1 MEYLRHVGGFRHV
14 RFWYVGR
21 VVIDRSRRIF
31 RRFRFFR
38 LGFFRFFFQFQYGWC
53 ARCSRYACCVR
64 CAGLLVVLVIVV
76 VRVVRLT
83 YIVSTRIEALGVVWI
98 LVVWILVVWILVVPI
113 ILSCVFVCD
122 VHTDVHIVF
131 VTLFTLFAS
140 FVNTDLDHFLMV
152 VFRRFWFLYLS
163 RYLCHCG

>member
-1 MEYLRHVGGFRHV
+1 M
-14 RFWYVGR
+14 
-21 VVIDRSRRIF
+21 
-31 RRFRFFR
+31 
-38 LGFFRFFFQFQYGWC
+38 
-53 ARCSRYACCVR
+53 
-64 CAGLLVVLVIVV
+64 LVVLVVVV

-98 LVVWILVVWILVVPI
+98 LVVWILVWILVVPI
-113 ILSCVFVCD
+113 ILSCVFVFD